1 MTLSRYLQIM
11 DSLKCVQLLC
21 KADAS
26 GVPVLLRM
34 TGEGVHN
41 SAAACGEA
49 AGRAS
54 VPGRPRHQGLFT
66 PSVPTTATFLPIRVL
81 IIHCLRVRA
90 DKIGSL
96 YRDLV

>member
-1 MTLSRYLQIM
+1 M
-11 DSLKCVQLLC
+11 DNLKCVQLLC

-66 PSVPTTATFLPIRVL
+66 PFVPTTATFSTNP
-81 IIHCLRVRA
+81 
-90 DKIGSL
+90 
-96 YRDLV
+96 RDDHASQCRQDRELV